1 MRLIIWALAAIT
13 LFSNTVIAAEYKL
26 LKPSFIVDVEKGT
39 RSSGQSI
46 LIKDNMI
53 VAISEETE
61 ILNGHNIDPNNLNVI
76 DLAGLT
82 VFPGLIDAHSHIL
95 LHPYNEAEWNDQV
108 IKETRAER
116 IARGVMHMKA
126 TLDAGF
132 TSMRDLGTEGS
143 EYDDVGLKIAMEKGV
158 IVGPRL
164 LVAGRALVVTGS
176 YGPKGLNQ
184 LHDITLGAEPADG
197 DNVIKVVR
205 DQIGKGADVIKVY
218 ADYFWGPNGT
228 PRPTFNQE
236 ELNLMV
242 QTANDSGRN
251 VVAHAVTNEGMR
263 RATLAGVQSIEHG
276 DLGTEDTFKL
286 MKDHGVIYCP
296 TLSVNEANAEYA
308 GWRKGVDENPCD
320 VQIKYDSMKAA
331 IKAGVTICN
340 GSDVGPY
347 THGTNVRELKKLKE
361 YGLEHLK
368 TLQAATMVGAEL
380 MNMKNKLGQLKVGF
394 LADIIAV
401 EGNPLEDLDVLGDVK
416 MVMKN
421 GEVHKR

>member
-1 MRLIIWALAAIT
+1 EQNINTTLRLC
-13 LFSNTVIAAEYKL
+13 S
-26 LKPSFIVDVEKGT
+26 
-39 RSSGQSI
+39 
-46 LIKDNMI
+46 
-53 VAISEETE
+53 
-61 ILNGHNIDPNNLNVI
+61 
-76 DLAGLT
+76 
-82 VFPGLIDAHSHIL
+82 
-95 LHPYNEAEWNDQV
+95 
-108 IKETRAER
+108 R
-116 IARGVMHMKA
+116 IY
-126 TLDAGF
+126 L
-132 TSMRDLGTEGS
+132 
-143 EYDDVGLKIAMEKGV
+143 MEKGV

-308 GWRKGVDENPCD
+308 GWRKGVDENPYD